1 MSLHKIGHAVED
13 TVIARHVAGVHRGS
27 ETLFVMSAIYPAIGK
42 LESIRGA
49 VIVEHALR
57 RMQDIAFRD
66 SHAAEIFEHVF
77 EAARRWFIGAD
88 IFRCVDSVEGNLQ
101 FLVT

>member
-1 MSLHKIGHAVED
+1 MRCDQIGHAVED

-42 LESIRGA
+42 PESIRGA

-57 RMQDIAFRD
+57 TCLIETLSPSDLCVRQHELASLRPDMYMDAT
-66 SHAAEIFEHVF
+66 
-77 EAARRWFIGAD
+77 RRL
-88 IFRCVDSVEGNLQ
+88 EGWKWMTQ
-101 FLVT
+101 S